1 MKRMISISR
10 FFSPAMISFWSELL
24 EKILEDC
31 VFVRNIWQT
40 MFLLEISMKDAI
52 IATVIN
58 NDKVCEVFLKAVALN
73 QVFRLKNQ
81 VLRP

>member
-1 MKRMISISR
+1 M
-10 FFSPAMISFWSELL
+10 
-24 EKILEDC
+24 
-31 VFVRNIWQT
+31 FVRNIWQT